1 MTAQQKR
8 RREAERERE
17 AIMEKE
23 RLYAIE
29 QEQLAAKVEE
39 ETTRTMEAIPTFH
52 IDAVCGLYTADM
64 EAVPVSRVERTVH
77 EMVSSIHAICKT
89 GNYTINVERE

>member
-17 AIMEKE
+17 ILAEKQ

-39 ETTRTMEAIPTFH
+39 ENNALREAIPTFH

-89 GNYTINVERE
+89 GNYSITVERE